1 MTSRKTFVIS
11 VLVLGF
17 VMASFAPSVFAIKNC
32 AECTC
37 RDDCTLVCYAAPL
50 TFRVCDDYACPD
62 HPSCW
67 GEGLSEEDTFAPMSS
82 LELDQVT
89 GEDAELDTEIEAEVE
104 EQE

>member
-1 MTSRKTFVIS
+1 MTSRKTFAIS

-37 RDDCTLVCYAAPL
+37 QDSCTLVCYAAPL

-67 GEGLSEEDTFAPMSS
+67 SMGAEEEDAFTPMSS
-82 LELDQVT
+82 SELDQVT
-89 GEDAELDTEIEAEVE
+89 GEDVEIEVVVE
-104 EQE
+104 N